1 MARDFISELFY
12 FLFDENKKEHP
23 IPPDQQTR
31 FWDKIHAML
40 KGTGTSSNAQNE
52 GE

>member
-12 FLFDENKKEHP
+12 FLFDENNKAHP
-23 IPPDQQTR
+23 ISPDQQTR
-31 FWDKIHAML
+31 FWDKINALL
-40 KGTGTSSNAQNE
+40 KSKDNSSNTQNE